1 MIITAGALVPFVLAT
16 LTLTRYRLL
25 QHLFWF
31 IFVKLEKKGHDSVA
45 GNDIRPVRF
54 QLDSSASRRDTC

>member
-45 GNDIRPVRF
+45 GNDIRF
-54 QLDSSASRRDTC
+54 QLDSSASRRYTC